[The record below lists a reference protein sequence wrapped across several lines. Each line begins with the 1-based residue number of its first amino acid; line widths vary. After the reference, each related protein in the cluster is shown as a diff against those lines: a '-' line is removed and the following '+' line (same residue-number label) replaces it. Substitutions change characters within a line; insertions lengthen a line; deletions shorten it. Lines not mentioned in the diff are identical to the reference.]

1 MTRDKEGNS
10 QNNDQRKSP
19 MITLADSVD
28 HSMIGDPG
36 ALAKGG
42 CLSRI
47 IILAIIIIGL
57 LILSRCSY

>member
-1 MTRDKEGNS
+1 MASDKEDHSRNK
-10 QNNDQRKSP
+10 DQGKNP
-19 MITLADSVD
+19 MITLADSVN
-28 HSMIGDPG
+28 HSMTGDPG

-57 LILSRCSY
+57 LILSHCSY

>member
-1 MTRDKEGNS
+1 MPRDKEDNS
-10 QNNDQRKSP
+10 QKNEHRKNP
-19 MITLADSVD
+19 MITLADSVN